1 MVRRVMAIGFM
12 LAGIMSTLLSAPTLF
27 PGGTV
32 NVNGE
37 PSTDIVIRCFGVFM
51 PLIVAA
57 LGLALFRAKPFYPKR
72 VQ

>member
-1 MVRRVMAIGFM
+1 MVSRVVAIGFM
-12 LAGIMSTLLSAPTLF
+12 LAGIMSTLLNMPILF

-37 PSTDIVIRCFGVFM
+37 PSTDIVIRSFSVFM
-51 PLIVAA
+51 PLIVVA
-57 LGLALFRAKPFYPKR
+57 LGLALFRAKPFCSKE